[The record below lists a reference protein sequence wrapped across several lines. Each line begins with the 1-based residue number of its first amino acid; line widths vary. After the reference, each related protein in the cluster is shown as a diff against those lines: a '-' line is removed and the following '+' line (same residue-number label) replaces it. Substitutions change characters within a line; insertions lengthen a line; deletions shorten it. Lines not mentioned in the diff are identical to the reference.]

1 MPSSSPEA
9 SSPPPEIKQNPNY
22 GKTKYMFT
30 IPAPKKKKRKEKRG
44 TSWLVTRD

>member
-30 IPAPKKKKRKEKRG
+30 IPAPKKKKKRKKRYVVAG
-44 TSWLVTRD
+44 Y